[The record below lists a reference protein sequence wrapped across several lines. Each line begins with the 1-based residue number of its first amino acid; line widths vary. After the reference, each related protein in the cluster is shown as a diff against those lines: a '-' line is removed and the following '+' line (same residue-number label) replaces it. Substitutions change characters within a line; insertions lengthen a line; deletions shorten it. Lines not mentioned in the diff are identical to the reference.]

1 MKNYE
6 TMADE
11 QLIRKLREGEQEIAD
26 FIVNKYKFL
35 VKKKAKAMFLFGGEN
50 DDLIQEGMIGLFK
63 AVRDYDL
70 SQEMSFVSFAD
81 LCISR
86 QMYTAI
92 KLSQRQKH
100 MPLNSYISLYDTG
113 EAISDEKQTPLI
125 EQLQNSKDNN
135 PEDLFLDK
143 EYFHTID
150 QKLKERL
157 SEFESRVLH
166 LHLMGE
172 DYRTIA
178 KLLDKSPKS
187 IDNALQRIK
196 QKVFDIL
203 SNVL

>member
-1 MKNYE
+1 MNKYE
-6 TMADE
+6 NMPDE
-11 QLIRKLREGEQEIAD
+11 QLIRKLREGETAVTD
-26 FIVNKYKFL
+26 FIMDKYKDL
-35 VKKKAKAMFLFGGEN
+35 VKKKAKAMYLLGGEN

-63 AVRDYDL
+63 AVRDF
-70 SQEMSFVSFAD
+70 EPTHEVSFHSFAE
-81 LCISR
+81 LCVSR

-100 MPLNSYISLYDTG
+100 MPLNSYVSLYDVG
-113 EAISDEKQTPLI
+113 DESAEERQTPLI
-125 EQLQNSKDNN
+125 EQLQNVKDNN

-143 EYFHTID
+143 EFFRTMEQELR
-150 QKLKERL
+150 QKL

-166 LHLMGE
+166 LYLMGE

-203 SNVL
+203 SNV